1 MRDPALASVYVDY
14 FNETHGMVRDTMRRF
29 VNEAVKPHIDAWEEA
44 GAFPREI
51 YPQAGQ
57 PGLAEHRPSDRVW
70 RLGRQDVFLKVAAS
84 ELMRSGSG
92 GFVASLGSLD
102 IGLPPAGL
110 AHGLGGAQGTHRAAG
125 ARGREDHRPGHHRAQ
140 RRLGCG
146 QPHPR
151 GATATTTW
159 STAPRPS
166 SPRARADYYT
176 VAVRT
181 GEAGFGGVSL
191 LLIEKGTPGFT
202 VGRKLKKMGWWASD
216 TAELFFQD
224 CRVPAENLLGP
235 ENSGFFT
242 IMANFQAERL
252 SLAIMAYMTA
262 QLALEQCLAYV
273 KERTTFG
280 KPLSKHQV
288 IRHKLAEMA
297 TQVNVAREYTYRCAA
312 RMQAGESAI
321 AEVSMAKNFATSVS
335 TMVTDEAVQ
344 IFGGMGYMRESLVE
358 RLYRDNRIL
367 SIGGGTH
374 EIMNEIISEAT
385 GVVTDMA
392 MPPLLS
398 GLRVL
403 DLTRNL
409 PGRLPRACWPTW
421 APPSSRW
428 SRPRVTRRGRWRR
441 CSRRSTT
448 ARNAAASTSAAA
460 PTSTAC
466 APGCRRP
473 TCCSTASA
481 PVCCRAWGWMRP
493 RCTR

>member
-14 FNETHGMVRDTMRRF
+14 FNETHGMVRETMRRF
-29 VNEAVKPHIDAWEEA
+29 VNEAVKPHIDEWEEA

-51 YPQAGQ
+51 YPQAG
-57 PGLAEHRPSDRVW
+57 GLGLLSIGHPTEFGGS
-70 RLGRQDVFLKVAAS
+70 GEQDVFLKVAAS
-84 ELMRSGSG
+84 EELMRSGSG

-102 IGLPPAGL
+102 IGLPPVWRMGSDALKQRIVPQVLAGEKIIAL
-110 AHGLGGAQGTHRAAG
+110 AITEPSGGSDVANLKTRAVRDG
-125 ARGREDHRPGHHRAQ
+125 DHYVVNGSKTFITS
-140 RRLGCG
+140 G
-146 QPHPR
+146 
-151 GATATTTW
+151 
-159 STAPRPS
+159 
-166 SPRARADYYT
+166 ARADYYT

-202 VGRKLKKMGWWASD
+202 VGRNLKKMGWWASD

-224 CRVPAENLLGP
+224 CRVPVENLLGP

-252 SLAIMAYMTA
+252 SLAIMATMTA

-374 EIMNEIISEAT
+374 EIMNEIISKQ
-385 GVVTDMA
+385 
-392 MPPLLS
+392 L
-398 GLRVL
+398 GL
-403 DLTRNL
+403 
-409 PGRLPRACWPTW
+409 
-421 APPSSRW
+421 
-428 SRPRVTRRGRWRR
+428 
-441 CSRRSTT
+441 
-448 ARNAAASTSAAA
+448 
-460 PTSTAC
+460 
-466 APGCRRP
+466 
-473 TCCSTASA
+473 
-481 PVCCRAWGWMRP
+481 
-493 RCTR
+493 

>member
-1 MRDPALASVYVDY
+1 MRDPVLASVYVDY

-44 GAFPREI
+44 GGFPREV
-51 YPQAGQ
+51 YPQAGSL
-57 PGLAEHRPSDRVW
+57 GL
-70 RLGRQDVFLKVAAS
+70 LGIGHPVEFGGSGDEDVFLKVAAS
-84 ELMRSGSG
+84 EELMRSGSG

-102 IGLPPAGL
+102 IGLPPVWRMGSDALKARIVPQVLAGEKIAAL
-110 AHGLGGAQGTHRAAG
+110 AVTEPSGGSDVANLKTRAVRDGDHYVVNG
-125 ARGREDHRPGHHRAQ
+125 AKTFITSGE
-140 RRLGCG
+140 
-146 QPHPR
+146 
-151 GATATTTW
+151 
-159 STAPRPS
+159 
-166 SPRARADYYT
+166 RADCYT

-202 VGRKLKKMGWWASD
+202 VGRNLKKMGWWASD

-224 CRVPAENLLGP
+224 CRVPADNLLGP

-374 EIMNEIISEAT
+374 EIMNEIISKQ
-385 GVVTDMA
+385 
-392 MPPLLS
+392 L
-398 GLRVL
+398 GL
-403 DLTRNL
+403 
-409 PGRLPRACWPTW
+409 
-421 APPSSRW
+421 
-428 SRPRVTRRGRWRR
+428 
-441 CSRRSTT
+441 
-448 ARNAAASTSAAA
+448 
-460 PTSTAC
+460 
-466 APGCRRP
+466 
-473 TCCSTASA
+473 
-481 PVCCRAWGWMRP
+481 
-493 RCTR
+493 

>member
-29 VNEAVKPHIDAWEEA
+29 VSEAVKPHIDAWEEA
-44 GAFPREI
+44 GGFPREV
-51 YPQAGQ
+51 YQHAGSL
-57 PGLAEHRPSDRVW
+57 GL
-70 RLGRQDVFLKVAAS
+70 LGIGHPTEFGGSGEQDVFLKVAAS
-84 ELMRSGSG
+84 EELMRSGSG

-102 IGLPPAGL
+102 IGLPPVWRMGSEALKARIVPQVLAGEKIIAL
-110 AHGLGGAQGTHRAAG
+110 AITEPSGGSDVANLKTRAVRDG
-125 ARGREDHRPGHHRAQ
+125 DHYVVNGSKTFITS
-140 RRLGCG
+140 G
-146 QPHPR
+146 
-151 GATATTTW
+151 
-159 STAPRPS
+159 
-166 SPRARADYYT
+166 ARADYYT

-202 VGRKLKKMGWWASD
+202 VGRNLKKMGWWASD

-252 SLAIMAYMTA
+252 SLAIMATMTA

-374 EIMNEIISEAT
+374 EIMNEIISKQ
-385 GVVTDMA
+385 
-392 MPPLLS
+392 L
-398 GLRVL
+398 GL
-403 DLTRNL
+403 
-409 PGRLPRACWPTW
+409 
-421 APPSSRW
+421 
-428 SRPRVTRRGRWRR
+428 
-441 CSRRSTT
+441 
-448 ARNAAASTSAAA
+448 
-460 PTSTAC
+460 
-466 APGCRRP
+466 
-473 TCCSTASA
+473 
-481 PVCCRAWGWMRP
+481 
-493 RCTR
+493 